1 MKVQLV
7 RVLLV
12 LRIANIRHRQEV
24 VVLPVLIIIIVEIL
38 NAVVALFLLQEVV
51 AVAGVHLEHLRQEAP
66 VHQVVAMVAEEAV
79 PVVVDAADRNNFVDE
94 SYIKDTQV
102 VSLLIKI
109 FRNKRDNEEGDLF
122 MCISITFR

>member
-51 AVAGVHLEHLRQEAP
+51 AVAGVHLEHLHQEAP

-79 PVVVDAADRNNFVDE
+79 PVVVDAADRNNF
-94 SYIKDTQV
+94 
-102 VSLLIKI
+102 
-109 FRNKRDNEEGDLF
+109 
-122 MCISITFR
+122 

>member
-38 NAVVALFLLQEVV
+38 NAVALFLLQEVV

-79 PVVVDAADRNNFVDE
+79 PVVVDAADRNNF
-94 SYIKDTQV
+94 
-102 VSLLIKI
+102 
-109 FRNKRDNEEGDLF
+109 
-122 MCISITFR
+122 

>member
-24 VVLPVLIIIIVEIL
+24 VVLPVLIIVEIL

-79 PVVVDAADRNNFVDE
+79 PVVVDAADRNNF
-94 SYIKDTQV
+94 
-102 VSLLIKI
+102 
-109 FRNKRDNEEGDLF
+109 
-122 MCISITFR
+122 

>member
-24 VVLPVLIIIIVEIL
+24 VVLPVIIIIVEIL

-79 PVVVDAADRNNFVDE
+79 PVVVDAADRNNF
-94 SYIKDTQV
+94 
-102 VSLLIKI
+102 
-109 FRNKRDNEEGDLF
+109 
-122 MCISITFR
+122 

>member
-51 AVAGVHLEHLRQEAP
+51 AVAGVQ
-66 VHQVVAMVAEEAV
+66 
-79 PVVVDAADRNNFVDE
+79 
-94 SYIKDTQV
+94 
-102 VSLLIKI
+102 
-109 FRNKRDNEEGDLF
+109 
-122 MCISITFR
+122 

>member
-51 AVAGVHLEHLRQEAP
+51 AVAGQEAP

-79 PVVVDAADRNNFVDE
+79 PVVVDAADRNNF
-94 SYIKDTQV
+94 
-102 VSLLIKI
+102 
-109 FRNKRDNEEGDLF
+109 
-122 MCISITFR
+122 

>member
-51 AVAGVHLEHLRQEAP
+51 AVAGVHLEHRSSGAP
-66 VHQVVAMVAEEAV
+66 VHQVVAMVGGGSRSSGG
-79 PVVVDAADRNNFVDE
+79 DAADRNNFERVI
-94 SYIKDTQV
+94 Y
-102 VSLLIKI
+102 
-109 FRNKRDNEEGDLF
+109 
-122 MCISITFR
+122 

>member
-7 RVLLV
+7 RVLLI

-79 PVVVDAADRNNFVDE
+79 PVVVDAADRNNF
-94 SYIKDTQV
+94 
-102 VSLLIKI
+102 
-109 FRNKRDNEEGDLF
+109 
-122 MCISITFR
+122 

>member
-38 NAVVALFLLQEVV
+38 NAVVAL
-51 AVAGVHLEHLRQEAP
+51 EHLRQEAP

-79 PVVVDAADRNNFVDE
+79 PVVVDAADRNNF
-94 SYIKDTQV
+94 
-102 VSLLIKI
+102 
-109 FRNKRDNEEGDLF
+109 
-122 MCISITFR
+122 

>member
-24 VVLPVLIIIIVEIL
+24 VVLPVLIIIVEIL

-79 PVVVDAADRNNFVDE
+79 PVVVDAADRNNF
-94 SYIKDTQV
+94 
-102 VSLLIKI
+102 
-109 FRNKRDNEEGDLF
+109 
-122 MCISITFR
+122 